1 VIHRDQDDTPGNKL
15 DVTRQALREQIE
27 ARERTEHLLQEALA
41 TIHDLQTKLAHER
54 LARDEALQRV
64 ISEKKAVEQAL

>member
-1 VIHRDQDDTPGNKL
+1 MTGSAPTSSTQRSRLCGSKSRPESAQ
-15 DVTRQALREQIE
+15 
-27 ARERTEHLLQEALA
+27 HLLQEALA